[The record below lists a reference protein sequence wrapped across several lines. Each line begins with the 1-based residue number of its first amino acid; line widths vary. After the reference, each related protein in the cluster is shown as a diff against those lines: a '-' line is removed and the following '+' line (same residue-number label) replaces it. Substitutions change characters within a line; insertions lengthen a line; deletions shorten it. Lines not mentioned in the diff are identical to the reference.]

1 MRKSSGKLTLARETL
16 RLLEGA
22 NLRRAAG
29 GQIWTSVGPNC
40 NTDTSC
46 GYFICEPSNPIP
58 CNTVPAE

>member
-16 RLLEGA
+16 RLLEA
-22 NLRRAAG
+22 ADMRRAG
-29 GQIWTSVGPNC
+29 GQAAISVFNC

-58 CNTVPAE
+58 CNTLVAE

>member
-16 RLLEGA
+16 RLLEA
-22 NLRRAAG
+22 ADLRRAG
-29 GQIWTSVGPNC
+29 GQIGISAFNC

-58 CNTVPAE
+58 CNTLAAE